1 MKQLFPGVYRHN
13 GRLFTV
19 NLTPGKRV
27 YNERLM
33 TVDGVEYRSW
43 NPYRSKMAAAIL
55 KGLKKFPV
63 KEHSRILY
71 LGVSSGTTA
80 SHFSDIATRG
90 FIYGVDVAFRP
101 MKRFVAL
108 CGERH
113 NMTPIMADA
122 GRPEKYRP
130 MVDAVDL
137 IYQDISQK
145 SQVAIFLKNMEVFE
159 APEGI
164 IMIKA
169 RSIDVALPPKKVFD
183 TVKKEIGK
191 HYTIEDERRLDPQ
204 AKDHICLA
212 VKR

>member
-1 MKQLFPGVYRHN
+1 MKQLFPGVYRYK

-19 NLTPGKRV
+19 NLIPGRRV

-33 TVDGVEYRSW
+33 TMDGIEYRSW

-55 KGLKKFPV
+55 KGLKRFPV
-63 KEHSRILY
+63 RESSRMLY

-145 SQVAIFLKNMEVFE
+145 NQVAIFLKNMDVFG
-159 APEGI
+159 APEGL

-169 RSIDVALPPKKVFD
+169 RSIDVTLPPKKVFEM
-183 TVKKEIGK
+183 VKKKIRK
-191 HYTIEDERRLDPQ
+191 HCTIEDECRLDPQ